1 MVMYITDPEYDFWP
15 WTWYHDQK
23 ECKSIE
29 DLIKAWKTI
38 EPGNDPVFDPRRHQ
52 HRNSAGNN
60 KITNIAKHI
69 KCHTHDVDITDKIQL
84 VDYKV
89 YALEKFDKQMQKIV
103 NKHKKICVGL
113 SGGIDS
119 TMTLSWLKKNKVDFE
134 SFVVRGDPWR
144 GYLNK
149 ITESNAIEM
158 SKLLGVTNHVI
169 DFNKTN
175 YDKHAMIK
183 QYCTAEQYDI
193 PCISLVTQ
201 PPASMY
207 LREKTFDAM
216 IVAPVGTDDLFL
228 HRVNSWCRF
237 IPEKMLKICKTFN
250 MPLDYITDYG
260 YKMGGFAP
268 GWLDK
273 MDWNAGI
280 QTMHGWEDD
289 LLFQMYKGR
298 ICSPATSQEWYE
310 MWHKIDDKS
319 CDNTQLQDIM
329 GVGWLKKQI
338 AEWVGDD
345 VVGLIKG
352 VTCTENYYSP
362 DTANKKYILSE
373 CNRWMNYY
381 KQYKNPTQQLYWK
394 SAVEIISAW
403 DKVSPDVVQ
412 SIHTL
417 NWLEKNS

>member
-1 MVMYITDPEYDFWP
+1 MFITNPEYDFWP

-29 DLIKAWKTI
+29 DLITAWKTI
-38 EPGNDPVFDPRRHQ
+38 QPGNDPVFDPRRHQ
-52 HRNSAGNN
+52 HRNSAGQK
-60 KITNIAKHI
+60 KITDIAKNI
-69 KCHTHDVDITDKIQL
+69 KCHTHDVDTTDKIQL

-89 YALEKFDKQMQKIV
+89 YALEKFDQQMQKIV
-103 NKHKKICVGL
+103 NKHKKVAVGL

-144 GYLNK
+144 GDLNK

-158 SKLLGVTNHVI
+158 SKSLGVTNHVI
-169 DFNKTN
+169 DFNETS
-175 YDKHAMIK
+175 YDKHALIR
-183 QYCTAEQYDI
+183 QYCEADKYDM
-193 PCISLVTQ
+193 PCISLMTQ

-207 LREKTFDAM
+207 LREKTFDSM

-228 HRVNSWCRF
+228 HRANSWCRF
-237 IPEKMLKICKTFN
+237 IPEKMLQICKTFN

-268 GWLDK
+268 SWLDK
-273 MDWNAGI
+273 MDWNSGI

-289 LLFQMYKGR
+289 LLFQMHKGR

-310 MWHKIDDKS
+310 MWHKIDDES

-329 GVGWLKKQI
+329 GVRWLKKQI

-345 VVGLIKG
+345 IVDLVKG
-352 VTCTENYYSP
+352 VPCTENYYKP
-362 DTANKKYILSE
+362 NGENRKYILSE
-373 CNRWMNYY
+373 CNRWMDYY
-381 KQYKNPTQQLYWK
+381 KQNKNPTQQLYWK
-394 SAVEIISAW
+394 SIIDVIKMW
-403 DKVSPDVVQ
+403 NKVSPDVVQ
-412 SIHTL
+412 GIHTL
-417 NWLEKNS
+417 NWLRKQR